1 MKRIVAYFVLS
12 VFILAHT
19 GISALAQEAFY
30 ISQNVTDDV
39 FAALPADTPAP
50 SAPKNNS
57 ASEPSGATN
66 TTNEEVFQGHAEVTD
81 RLEEKNKE
89 LFTGEIDQLVPKDV
103 IKMTVSQVLS
113 TGYTEE
119 GDEFFAEIT
128 NDVEGEKGVIL
139 PAGTI
144 AHGTVKEIEGSKRLG
159 RDGWIEVSFDYLI
172 TPDGR
177 EIPIQGQMSTK
188 LNPVVGT
195 SKVIAKS
202 AGYTAAGGLVGGLL
216 ALNIFGLPAAV
227 LSQGYTLAG
236 GAAVGGAVGMGMALY
251 KKGKDVLISQG
262 DEIRVKITQG
272 VDLPV
277 FKKEALKQEEFVCEG
292 LNIKITN
299 IDIGEDPFGE
309 MNTITVA
316 LVITNLTDKYF
327 TGFDISMVNDLNA
340 SFYPSVFGDTTLM
353 FSKIKPGDRLAG
365 RISFSVDNVKR
376 KHWLVIYDRMERKP
390 VAKISI
396 DNALRD
402 LKDKKEA
409 KKKNKKKSKK
419 DV

>member
-1 MKRIVAYFVLS
+1 MKKSLAILLINI
-12 VFILAHT
+12 FIMNM
-19 GISALAQEAFY
+19 ALAQ
-30 ISQNVTDDV
+30 
-39 FAALPADTPAP
+39 TP
-50 SAPKNNS
+50 
-57 ASEPSGATN
+57 
-66 TTNEEVFQGHAEVTD
+66 FQGYAEIDEDYTPLD
-81 RLEEKNKE
+81 EQ
-89 LFTGEIDQLVPKDV
+89 LFTGKKETLEKRDV
-103 IKMTVSQVLS
+103 IQMTVSQVLDGS
-113 TGYTEE
+113 FSFE
-119 GDEFFAEIT
+119 GDEFFAEVT
-128 NDVEGEKGVIL
+128 SDVIGDKGVII
-139 PAGTI
+139 PKGTV
-144 AHGTVKEIEGSKRLG
+144 AHGVIMQTSEAKRLG
-159 RDGWIEVSFDYLI
+159 RDGHLSLSFDYLV

-195 SKVIAKS
+195 SKVLAKS

-262 DEIRVKITQG
+262 DEIRVKITKG
-272 VDLPV
+272 IDLPV
-277 FKKEALKQEEFVCEG
+277 FKKEALMQEEFICDG

-316 LVITNLTDKYF
+316 IVITNLTDKYF

-353 FSKIKPGDRLAG
+353 FAKIKPGDRLSG

-390 VAKISI
+390 IAKISI
-396 DNALRD
+396 DNAKRV
-402 LKDKKEA
+402 LKDKKNA
-409 KKKNKKKSKK
+409 KKKKKKKN
-419 DV
+419 V

>member
-1 MKRIVAYFVLS
+1 MKKLVAYLLLQ
-12 VFILAHT
+12 VFILVNCTAVF
-19 GISALAQEAFY
+19 AQQPPVASSVEAPQQQ
-30 ISQNVTDDV
+30 SDV
-39 FAALPADTPAP
+39 FDAGSATYTGEEKTDT
-50 SAPKNNS
+50 SNDI
-57 ASEPSGATN
+57 
-66 TTNEEVFQGHAEVTD
+66 FQGHAEYTNK
-81 RLEEKNKE
+81 LEEKNKE

-128 NDVEGEKGVIL
+128 SDVEGEKGVIL

-144 AHGTVKEIEGSKRLG
+144 AHGTVKEIQESKRLG

-195 SKVIAKS
+195 SKVLAKS
-202 AGYTAAGGLVGGLL
+202 AGYTAAGGIVGGFL
-216 ALNIFGLPAAV
+216 ALNIFGLPATI

-236 GAAVGGAVGMGMALY
+236 GAALGGAVGMGMALY

-262 DEIRVKITQG
+262 DEIRVKITKG
-272 VDLPV
+272 IDLPV
-277 FKKEALKQEEFVCEG
+277 FKKEALKQEEFVCDG
-292 LNIKITN
+292 LNVKITN
-299 IDIGEDPFGE
+299 IDFEEDPFGE

-316 LVITNLTDKYF
+316 IVITNLTDKYF

-353 FSKIKPGDRLAG
+353 FSKIKPGDRTSG
-365 RISFSVDNVKR
+365 RISFSVDNIKR

-390 VAKISI
+390 IAKISI
-396 DNALRD
+396 DNAKRD

-409 KKKNKKKSKK
+409 KKKKKKK

>member
-50 SAPKNNS
+50 SAEKNNS

-66 TTNEEVFQGHAEVTD
+66 TTNDELFQGHAEVTD

-277 FKKEALKQEEFVCEG
+277 FK
-292 LNIKITN
+292 
-299 IDIGEDPFGE
+299 
-309 MNTITVA
+309 
-316 LVITNLTDKYF
+316 
-327 TGFDISMVNDLNA
+327 
-340 SFYPSVFGDTTLM
+340 
-353 FSKIKPGDRLAG
+353 
-365 RISFSVDNVKR
+365 R
-376 KHWLVIYDRMERKP
+376 KL
-390 VAKISI
+390 
-396 DNALRD
+396 
-402 LKDKKEA
+402 
-409 KKKNKKKSKK
+409 
-419 DV
+419 